1 MSQGIRY
8 VPALLAMVFFGS
20 VSQAQ
25 VTFITSVNQLQVN
38 GTVTWG
44 ALGFNGQDFGS
55 PQDTILPG
63 IPNTSLTVTGPDQ
76 TFGGFTRRDQ
86 GAGWNGSFN
95 RGEELIWSERD
106 GSFRID
112 FWNTQTGAPAP
123 IAGFGARYEDASVGP
138 YTGRLRGYDF
148 LDNMLFTYELSG
160 VGVMNGTPGSAPF
173 FGALSTER
181 NISYIYYDD
190 LRLAGLGQSPG
201 FALGTLYVQANAF
214 SPVPEPA
221 SMLLVASVTLGALAT
236 ARWKWKAAG
245 VQPASPGV
253 VNSAL
258 GEPGLQ
264 GTRAHC

>member
-1 MSQGIRY
+1 MSQDSRY

-123 IAGFGARYEDASVGP
+123 IAGFGARYQDSLPGAFSGTL
-138 YTGRLRGYDF
+138 TGFDS
-148 LDNMLFTYELSG
+148 LDNLLFTYQLAG
-160 VGVMNGTPGSAPF
+160 TTQNGDPLGSAPF
-173 FGALSTER
+173 FGALSSER
-181 NISYIYYDD
+181 NISYLRYTD
-190 LRLAGLGQSPG
+190 LTTGAPLGQQG

-221 SMLLVASVTLGALAT
+221 SILLVASVTLGALAA
-236 ARWKWKAAG
+236 ARRKRK
-245 VQPASPGV
+245 S
-253 VNSAL
+253 S
-258 GEPGLQ
+258 
-264 GTRAHC
+264 T